1 MKRKIVADSSCDIW
15 ELNGVD
21 FAVAPITI
29 STDNK
34 HYVDNQELDVHLMSE
49 ELAKY
54 KGVSHTACP
63 SVGSW
68 LDCYEGFDEIFVIT
82 LTGAMSGTYN
92 SAMTAKGIYE
102 EENENVKVHVFDS
115 LSTGPEMRLLIEK
128 LKEMIEEDLTFEEIV
143 EKGQDYLNHT
153 RLFFALKSL
162 HNFAMNGRVSKTVAS
177 AIGVLN
183 ISIFATASEKG
194 TIQQISKCRGEKK
207 VVKSMIEHLEDA
219 GYHGGKVRISHA
231 DNLKL
236 AHNVRDKILELYPNA
251 DIIVYP
257 MGGLCTYYAEKGGL
271 LVGCECGNL
280 K

>member
-1 MKRKIVADSSCDIW
+1 MKRKIVTDSSCDIW

-21 FAVAPITI
+21 FSVAPMTI

-34 HYVDNQELDVHLMSE
+34 HYVDNQELDVRLMSE
-49 ELAKY
+49 DLAKY

-68 LDCYEGFDEIFVIT
+68 LDCYEGYDEVFVVT

-102 EENENVKVHVFDS
+102 EENENVKIHVFDS

-162 HNFAMNGRVSKTVAS
+162 HNFAMNGRVSKAVAS

-183 ISIFATASEKG
+183 ISIFATASEEG

-207 VVKSMIEHLEDA
+207 VVKSMIEHLENA

-236 AHNVRDKILELYPNA
+236 AHNVRDKILELYPHA

-257 MGGLCTYYAEKGGL
+257 TGGLCTYYAEIGGL
-271 LVGCECGNL
+271 LVGCEC
-280 K
+280 

>member
-21 FAVAPITI
+21 FAVAPMTI

-128 LKEMIEEDLTFEEIV
+128 LKEMIEEDLPFEEIV

-162 HNFAMNGRVSKTVAS
+162 HNFAMNGRVSKAVAS

-183 ISIFATASEKG
+183 ISIFATASEEG

-207 VVKSMIEHLEDA
+207 VVKSMIEHLENA

-257 MGGLCTYYAEKGGL
+257 MGGLCTYYAEIGGL
-271 LVGCECGNL
+271 LVGCEC
-280 K
+280 

>member
-1 MKRKIVADSSCDIW
+1 MKRKIVADSSCDMW

-21 FAVAPITI
+21 FAVAPMTI

-68 LDCYEGFDEIFVIT
+68 LDCYEGYDEVFVVT

-92 SAMTAKGIYE
+92 SAMTAKCIYE

-128 LKEMIEEDLTFEEIV
+128 LKEMIDEDLPFEEIV
-143 EKGQDYLNHT
+143 EKGQDYLNHS

-183 ISIFATASEKG
+183 ISIFATASEEG

-207 VVKSMIEHLEDA
+207 VVKSMIEHLENA

-271 LVGCECGNL
+271 LVGCEC
-280 K
+280 

>member
-1 MKRKIVADSSCDIW
+1 MKRKIVTDSSCDIW

-21 FAVAPITI
+21 FAVAPTTI
-29 STDNK
+29 YTDNK
-34 HYVDNQELDVHLMSE
+34 HYVDNQELDVRLMSE
-49 ELAKY
+49 DLAKY

-68 LDCYEGFDEIFVIT
+68 LDCYEGYDEVFVVT

-102 EENENVKVHVFDS
+102 EENENVKIHVFDS

-162 HNFAMNGRVSKTVAS
+162 HNFAMNGRVSKAVAS

-183 ISIFATASEKG
+183 ISIFATASEEG

-207 VVKSMIEHLEDA
+207 VVKSMIEHLENA

-236 AHNVRDKILELYPNA
+236 AHNVRDKILELYPHA

-257 MGGLCTYYAEKGGL
+257 MGGLCTYYAEIGGL
-271 LVGCECGNL
+271 LVGCEC
-280 K
+280 

>member
-1 MKRKIVADSSCDIW
+1 MKRKIVADSSCDMW
-15 ELNGVD
+15 ELNGID
-21 FAVAPITI
+21 FAVAPMTI

-68 LDCYEGFDEIFVIT
+68 LDCYEGFDEVFVIT

-128 LKEMIEEDLTFEEIV
+128 LKEMIDEDLPFEEIV

-162 HNFAMNGRVSKTVAS
+162 HNFAMNGRVSKAVAS

-183 ISIFATASEKG
+183 ISIFATASEEG

-207 VVKSMIEHLEDA
+207 VVKSMIEHLENA

-257 MGGLCTYYAEKGGL
+257 MGGLCTYYAEIGGL
-271 LVGCECGNL
+271 LVGCEC
-280 K
+280 

>member
-1 MKRKIVADSSCDIW
+1 MKRKIVADSSCDMW

-21 FAVAPITI
+21 FAVAPMTI

-49 ELAKY
+49 DLAKY

-68 LDCYEGFDEIFVIT
+68 LDCYEGYDEVFVVT

-162 HNFAMNGRVSKTVAS
+162 HNFAMNGRINKAVAS

-183 ISIFATASEKG
+183 ISIFATASEEG

-207 VVKSMIEHLEDA
+207 VVKSMIEHLENA

-236 AHNVRDKILELYPNA
+236 THSVRDKILELYPHA

-257 MGGLCTYYAEKGGL
+257 MGGLCTYYAEIGGL
-271 LVGCECGNL
+271 LVGCEC
-280 K
+280 

>member
-1 MKRKIVADSSCDIW
+1 MKRKIVADSSCDMW

-21 FAVAPITI
+21 FAVAPMTI

-34 HYVDNQELDVHLMSE
+34 HYVDNQKLDVRLMSE
-49 ELAKY
+49 DLAKY
-54 KGVSHTACP
+54 KGISHTACP

-68 LDCYEGFDEIFVIT
+68 LDCYEGYDEVFVVT
-82 LTGAMSGTYN
+82 LTGSMSGTYN

-162 HNFAMNGRVSKTVAS
+162 HNFAMNGRVSKAVAS

-183 ISIFATASEKG
+183 ISIFATASEEG

-207 VVKSMIEHLEDA
+207 VVKSMIEHLENA

-236 AHNVRDKILELYPNA
+236 AHNVRDKILELYPHA

-257 MGGLCTYYAEKGGL
+257 MGGLCTYYAEIGGL
-271 LVGCECGNL
+271 LVGCEC
-280 K
+280 

>member
-1 MKRKIVADSSCDIW
+1 MKRKIVADSSCDMW

-21 FAVAPITI
+21 FAVAPMTI

-68 LDCYEGFDEIFVIT
+68 LDCYEGYDEVFVIT

-115 LSTGPEMRLLIEK
+115 LSTGPEIRLLIEK
-128 LKEMIEEDLTFEEIV
+128 LKEMIDEDLPFEEIV

-162 HNFAMNGRVSKTVAS
+162 HNFAMNGRVSKAVAS

-183 ISIFATASEKG
+183 ISIFATASEEG

-207 VVKSMIEHLEDA
+207 VVKSMIEHLENA

-257 MGGLCTYYAEKGGL
+257 MGGLCTYYAEIGGL
-271 LVGCECGNL
+271 LVGCEC
-280 K
+280 

>member
-183 ISIFATASEKG
+183 ISIFATASEEG

-257 MGGLCTYYAEKGGL
+257 MGGLCTYYAEIGGL
-271 LVGCECGNL
+271 LVGCEC
-280 K
+280 

>member
-68 LDCYEGFDEIFVIT
+68 LDCYEGYDEVFVVT

-128 LKEMIEEDLTFEEIV
+128 LKEMIEEDLPFEEIV

-183 ISIFATASEKG
+183 ISIFATASEEG

-207 VVKSMIEHLEDA
+207 VVKSMIEHLENA

-257 MGGLCTYYAEKGGL
+257 MGGLCTYYAEIGGL
-271 LVGCECGNL
+271 LVGCEC
-280 K
+280 

>member
-1 MKRKIVADSSCDIW
+1 MKRKIVADSSCDMW
-15 ELNGVD
+15 ELNDVD
-21 FAVAPITI
+21 FAVAPLTI

-34 HYVDNQELDVHLMSE
+34 HYVDNQKLDVRLMSE
-49 ELAKY
+49 DLAKY
-54 KGVSHTACP
+54 KGISHTACP

-68 LDCYEGFDEIFVIT
+68 LDCYEGYDEVFVVT

-128 LKEMIEEDLTFEEIV
+128 LKEMIEEDLPFEEIV

-162 HNFAMNGRVSKTVAS
+162 HNFAMNGRVSKAVAS

-183 ISIFATASEKG
+183 ISIFATASEEG

-207 VVKSMIEHLEDA
+207 VVKSMIEHLENA

-231 DNLKL
+231 NNLKL
-236 AHNVRDKILELYPNA
+236 AHNVRDKILELYPHA

-257 MGGLCTYYAEKGGL
+257 MGGLCTYYAEIGGL
-271 LVGCECGNL
+271 LVGCEC
-280 K
+280 

>member
-1 MKRKIVADSSCDIW
+1 MKRKIVADSSCDMW

-49 ELAKY
+49 DLAKY

-68 LDCYEGFDEIFVIT
+68 LDCYEGYDEVFVIT
-82 LTGAMSGTYN
+82 LTGTMSGTYN

-128 LKEMIEEDLTFEEIV
+128 LKEMIEEDLPFEEIV
-143 EKGQDYLNHT
+143 EKGQDYLNHS

-183 ISIFATASEKG
+183 ISIFATASEEG

-207 VVKSMIEHLEDA
+207 VVKSMIEHLENA

-257 MGGLCTYYAEKGGL
+257 MGGLCTYYAEIGGL
-271 LVGCECGNL
+271 LVGCEC
-280 K
+280 

>member
-1 MKRKIVADSSCDIW
+1 MKRKIVADSSCDMW

-68 LDCYEGFDEIFVIT
+68 LDCYEGYDEVFVVT

-128 LKEMIEEDLTFEEIV
+128 LKEMIEEDLPFEEIV

-162 HNFAMNGRVSKTVAS
+162 HNFAMNGRVSKAVAS

-183 ISIFATASEKG
+183 ISIFATASEEG

-207 VVKSMIEHLEDA
+207 VVKSMIEHLENA

-257 MGGLCTYYAEKGGL
+257 MGGLCTYYAEIGGL
-271 LVGCECGNL
+271 LVGCEC
-280 K
+280 

>member
-1 MKRKIVADSSCDIW
+1 MKRKIVADSSCDMW

-21 FAVAPITI
+21 FAIAPITI

-34 HYVDNQELDVHLMSE
+34 HYVDNQDLDVHLMSE
-49 ELAKY
+49 DLANY
-54 KGVSHTACP
+54 KGTSHTACP

-68 LDCYEGFDEIFVIT
+68 LDCYEGFDEVFVIT
-82 LTGAMSGTYN
+82 LTGSMSGTYN

-128 LKEMIEEDLTFEEIV
+128 LKEMIEEDLPFEEIV

-162 HNFAMNGRVSKTVAS
+162 HNFAMNGRVSKAVAS

-183 ISIFATASEKG
+183 ISIFATASEEG

-207 VVKSMIEHLEDA
+207 VVKSMIEHLENA

-236 AHNVRDKILELYPNA
+236 AHNVRDKILELYPHA

-257 MGGLCTYYAEKGGL
+257 MGGLCTYYAEIGGL
-271 LVGCECGNL
+271 LVGCEC
-280 K
+280 

>member
-68 LDCYEGFDEIFVIT
+68 LDCYEGYDEVFVVT

-128 LKEMIEEDLTFEEIV
+128 LKEMIEEDLSFEEIV
-143 EKGQDYLNHT
+143 EKGQDYLKHS

-183 ISIFATASEKG
+183 ISIFATASEEG

-257 MGGLCTYYAEKGGL
+257 MGGLCTYYAEIGGL
-271 LVGCECGNL
+271 LVGCEC
-280 K
+280 

>member
-21 FAVAPITI
+21 FAVAPMTI

-34 HYVDNQELDVHLMSE
+34 HYVDNQKLDVRLMSDD
-49 ELAKY
+49 LAKY

-271 LVGCECGNL
+271 LVGCEC
-280 K
+280 

>member
-1 MKRKIVADSSCDIW
+1 MKRKIVADSSCDMW

-21 FAVAPITI
+21 FAVAPMTI

-68 LDCYEGFDEIFVIT
+68 LDCYEGYDEVFVVT

-102 EENENVKVHVFDS
+102 EENENVKVHIFDS

-128 LKEMIEEDLTFEEIV
+128 LKEMIDEDLPFEEIV

-162 HNFAMNGRVSKTVAS
+162 HNFAMNGRVSKAVAS

-183 ISIFATASEKG
+183 ISIFATASEEG

-207 VVKSMIEHLEDA
+207 VVKSMIEHLENA

-236 AHNVRDKILELYPNA
+236 AHSVRDKILELYPHA

-271 LVGCECGNL
+271 LVGCEC
-280 K
+280 

>member
-1 MKRKIVADSSCDIW
+1 MKRKIVADSSCDMW

-21 FAVAPITI
+21 FAVAPMTI

-68 LDCYEGFDEIFVIT
+68 LDCYEGFDEVFVIT

-128 LKEMIEEDLTFEEIV
+128 LKEMIEEDLPFEEIV
-143 EKGQDYLNHT
+143 EKGQDYLNHS

-183 ISIFATASEKG
+183 ISIFATASEEG

-207 VVKSMIEHLEDA
+207 VVKSMIEHLENA

-257 MGGLCTYYAEKGGL
+257 MGGLCTYYAEIGGL
-271 LVGCECGNL
+271 LVGCEC
-280 K
+280 

>member
-1 MKRKIVADSSCDIW
+1 MKRKIVTDSSCDIW

-21 FAVAPITI
+21 FAVAPMTI

-34 HYVDNQELDVHLMSE
+34 HYVDNQELDVRLMSE
-49 ELAKY
+49 DLAKY
-54 KGVSHTACP
+54 NGVSHTACP

-68 LDCYEGFDEIFVIT
+68 LDCYEGYDEVFVVT

-102 EENENVKVHVFDS
+102 EENENVKIHVFDS

-162 HNFAMNGRVSKTVAS
+162 HNFAMNGRVSKAVAS

-183 ISIFATASEKG
+183 ISIFATASEEG

-207 VVKSMIEHLEDA
+207 VVKSMIEHLENA

-236 AHNVRDKILELYPNA
+236 AHNVRDKILELYPHA

-257 MGGLCTYYAEKGGL
+257 MGGLCTYYAEIGGL
-271 LVGCECGNL
+271 LVGCEC
-280 K
+280 

>member
-1 MKRKIVADSSCDIW
+1 MKRKIVADSSCDMW

-68 LDCYEGFDEIFVIT
+68 LDCYEGYDEVFVVT

-128 LKEMIEEDLTFEEIV
+128 LKEMIEEDLPFEEIV
-143 EKGQDYLNHT
+143 EKGQDYLKHS

-183 ISIFATASEKG
+183 ISIFATASEEG

-257 MGGLCTYYAEKGGL
+257 MGGLCTYYAEIGGL
-271 LVGCECGNL
+271 LVGCEC
-280 K
+280 

>member
-1 MKRKIVADSSCDIW
+1 MKRKIVADSSCDMW

-21 FAVAPITI
+21 FAVAPMTI

-34 HYVDNQELDVHLMSE
+34 HYVDNQKLDVRLMSE
-49 ELAKY
+49 DLAKY
-54 KGVSHTACP
+54 KGISHTACP

-68 LDCYEGFDEIFVIT
+68 LDCYEGYDEVFVVT
-82 LTGAMSGTYN
+82 LTGSMSGTYN

-128 LKEMIEEDLTFEEIV
+128 LKEMIEEDLPFEEIV

-162 HNFAMNGRVSKTVAS
+162 HNFAMNGRVSKAVAS

-183 ISIFATASEKG
+183 ILIFATASEEG

-207 VVKSMIEHLEDA
+207 VVKSMIEHLENA

-236 AHNVRDKILELYPNA
+236 AHNVRDKILELYPHA

-257 MGGLCTYYAEKGGL
+257 MGGLCTYYAEIGGL
-271 LVGCECGNL
+271 LVGCEC
-280 K
+280 

>member
-1 MKRKIVADSSCDIW
+1 MKRKIVADSSCDMW

-68 LDCYEGFDEIFVIT
+68 LDCYEGYDEVFVVT

-115 LSTGPEMRLLIEK
+115 LSTGPEMILLIEK
-128 LKEMIEEDLTFEEIV
+128 LKEMIEEDLPFEEIV
-143 EKGQDYLNHT
+143 EKGQDYLNHS

-162 HNFAMNGRVSKTVAS
+162 HNFAMNGRVSKAVAS

-183 ISIFATASEKG
+183 ISIFATASEEG

-207 VVKSMIEHLEDA
+207 VVKSMIEHLENA

-257 MGGLCTYYAEKGGL
+257 MGGLCTYYAEIGGL
-271 LVGCECGNL
+271 LVGCEC
-280 K
+280 

>member
-1 MKRKIVADSSCDIW
+1 MKRKIVADSSCDMW

-68 LDCYEGFDEIFVIT
+68 LDCYEGYDEVFVVT

-128 LKEMIEEDLTFEEIV
+128 LKEIIEEDLPFEEIV
-143 EKGQDYLNHT
+143 EKGQDYLNHS

-162 HNFAMNGRVSKTVAS
+162 HNFAMNGRVSKAVAS

-183 ISIFATASEKG
+183 ISIFATASEEG

-207 VVKSMIEHLEDA
+207 VVKSMIEHLENA

-257 MGGLCTYYAEKGGL
+257 MGGLCTYYAEIGGL
-271 LVGCECGNL
+271 LVGCEC
-280 K
+280 

>member
-34 HYVDNQELDVHLMSE
+34 HYVDNQGLDVHLMSE

-68 LDCYEGFDEIFVIT
+68 LDCYEGYDEVFVIT

-128 LKEMIEEDLTFEEIV
+128 LKEMIEEDLPFEEIV

-183 ISIFATASEKG
+183 ISIFATASEEG

-207 VVKSMIEHLEDA
+207 VVKSMIEHLENA

-236 AHNVRDKILELYPNA
+236 AHSVRDKILELYPHA

-257 MGGLCTYYAEKGGL
+257 MGGLCTYYAEIGGL
-271 LVGCECGNL
+271 LVGCEC
-280 K
+280 

>member
-1 MKRKIVADSSCDIW
+1 MKRKIVADSSCDMW

-21 FAVAPITI
+21 FAVAPMTI

-49 ELAKY
+49 DLAKY

-63 SVGSW
+63 SAGSW
-68 LDCYEGFDEIFVIT
+68 LDCYEGYDEVFVVT

-128 LKEMIEEDLTFEEIV
+128 LKEVNEQDLPFEEIV

-162 HNFAMNGRVSKTVAS
+162 HNFAMNGRVSKAVAS

-183 ISIFATASEKG
+183 ISIFATASEEG

-207 VVKSMIEHLEDA
+207 EVK
-219 GYHGGKVRISHA
+219 
-231 DNLKL
+231 
-236 AHNVRDKILELYPNA
+236 
-251 DIIVYP
+251 
-257 MGGLCTYYAEKGGL
+257 
-271 LVGCECGNL
+271 
-280 K
+280 

>member
-128 LKEMIEEDLTFEEIV
+128 LKEMIEEDLPFEEIV

-183 ISIFATASEKG
+183 ISIFATASEEG

-207 VVKSMIEHLEDA
+207 VVKSMIEHLENA

-257 MGGLCTYYAEKGGL
+257 MGGLCTYYAEIGGL
-271 LVGCECGNL
+271 LVGCEC
-280 K
+280 

>member
-1 MKRKIVADSSCDIW
+1 MKRKIVADSSCDMW

-21 FAVAPITI
+21 FAVAPMTI

-49 ELAKY
+49 DLAKY

-68 LDCYEGFDEIFVIT
+68 LDCYEGYDEVFVVT

-143 EKGQDYLNHT
+143 EKGQDYLKHT

-162 HNFAMNGRVSKTVAS
+162 HNFAMNGRVNKAVAS

-183 ISIFATASEKG
+183 ISIFATASEEG

-207 VVKSMIEHLEDA
+207 VVKSMIEHLENA

-236 AHNVRDKILELYPNA
+236 AHSVRDKILELYPHA

-257 MGGLCTYYAEKGGL
+257 MGGLCTYYAEIGGL
-271 LVGCECGNL
+271 LVGCEC
-280 K
+280 

>member
-1 MKRKIVADSSCDIW
+1 MKRKIVADSSCDMW

-68 LDCYEGFDEIFVIT
+68 LDCYEGYDEVFVVT

-128 LKEMIEEDLTFEEIV
+128 LKEMIEEDLPFEEIV
-143 EKGQDYLNHT
+143 EKGQDYLNHS

-162 HNFAMNGRVSKTVAS
+162 HNFAMNGRVSKAVAS

-183 ISIFATASEKG
+183 ISIFATASEEG
-194 TIQQISKCRGEKK
+194 TIQQISKCHGEKK

-257 MGGLCTYYAEKGGL
+257 MGGLCTYYAEIGGL
-271 LVGCECGNL
+271 LVGCEC
-280 K
+280 

>member
-1 MKRKIVADSSCDIW
+1 MKRKIVADSSCDMW

-21 FAVAPITI
+21 FAVAPMTI

-68 LDCYEGFDEIFVIT
+68 LDCYEGYDEVFVVT

-128 LKEMIEEDLTFEEIV
+128 LKEMIDEDLPFEEIV

-162 HNFAMNGRVSKTVAS
+162 HNFAMNGRVSKAVAS

-183 ISIFATASEKG
+183 ISIFATASEEG

-207 VVKSMIEHLEDA
+207 VVKSMIEHLENA

-271 LVGCECGNL
+271 LVGCEC
-280 K
+280 

>member
-1 MKRKIVADSSCDIW
+1 MKRKIVADSSCDMW

-21 FAVAPITI
+21 FAVAPMTI

-68 LDCYEGFDEIFVIT
+68 LDCYEGFDEVFVIT

-128 LKEMIEEDLTFEEIV
+128 LKEMIDEDLPFEEIV

-257 MGGLCTYYAEKGGL
+257 MGGLCTYYAEIGGL
-271 LVGCECGNL
+271 LVGCEC
-280 K
+280 

>member
-1 MKRKIVADSSCDIW
+1 MKRKIVADSSCDMW

-21 FAVAPITI
+21 FAVAPMTI

-68 LDCYEGFDEIFVIT
+68 LDCYEGFDEVFVIT

-128 LKEMIEEDLTFEEIV
+128 LKEMIDEDLPFEEIV

-162 HNFAMNGRVSKTVAS
+162 HNFAMNGRVSKAVAS
-177 AIGVLN
+177 AIGVFN
-183 ISIFATASEKG
+183 ISIFATASEEG

-207 VVKSMIEHLEDA
+207 VVKSMIEHLENA

-271 LVGCECGNL
+271 LVGCEC
-280 K
+280 

>member
-1 MKRKIVADSSCDIW
+1 MKRKIVADSSCDMW

-21 FAVAPITI
+21 FAVAPMTI

-68 LDCYEGFDEIFVIT
+68 LDCYEGYDEVFVVT

-128 LKEMIEEDLTFEEIV
+128 LKEMIEEDLPFEEIV
-143 EKGQDYLNHT
+143 EKGQDYLKHS

-271 LVGCECGNL
+271 LVGCEC
-280 K
+280 

>member
-1 MKRKIVADSSCDIW
+1 MKRKIVADSSCDMW

-68 LDCYEGFDEIFVIT
+68 LDCYEGYDEVFVVT

-128 LKEMIEEDLTFEEIV
+128 LKEMIEEDLPFEEIV
-143 EKGQDYLNHT
+143 EKGQDYLNHS

-162 HNFAMNGRVSKTVAS
+162 HNFAMNGRVSKAVAS

-183 ISIFATASEKG
+183 ISIFATASEEG

-207 VVKSMIEHLEDA
+207 VVKSMIEHLENA

-257 MGGLCTYYAEKGGL
+257 MGGLCTYYAEIGGI
-271 LVGCECGNL
+271 LVGCEC
-280 K
+280 

>member
-1 MKRKIVADSSCDIW
+1 MKRKIVADSSCDMW

-21 FAVAPITI
+21 FAVAPMTI

-68 LDCYEGFDEIFVIT
+68 LDCYEGYDEVFVVT

-128 LKEMIEEDLTFEEIV
+128 LKEMIEEDLPFEEIV
-143 EKGQDYLNHT
+143 EKGQDYLNHS

-183 ISIFATASEKG
+183 ISIFATASEEG

-207 VVKSMIEHLEDA
+207 VVKSMIEHLENA

-236 AHNVRDKILELYPNA
+236 AHSVRDKILELYPHA

-271 LVGCECGNL
+271 LVGCEC
-280 K
+280 

>member
-1 MKRKIVADSSCDIW
+1 MKRKIVADSSCDMW

-54 KGVSHTACP
+54 KGISHTACP

-68 LDCYEGFDEIFVIT
+68 LDCYEGYDEVFVIT
-82 LTGAMSGTYN
+82 LTGTMSGTYN

-128 LKEMIEEDLTFEEIV
+128 LKEMIEEDLPFEEIV
-143 EKGQDYLNHT
+143 EKGQDYLNHS

-162 HNFAMNGRVSKTVAS
+162 HNFAMNGRVSKAVAS

-183 ISIFATASEKG
+183 ISIFATASEEG

-207 VVKSMIEHLEDA
+207 VVKSMIEHLENA
-219 GYHGGKVRISHA
+219 GYHGCKVRISHA

-257 MGGLCTYYAEKGGL
+257 MGGLCTYYAEIGGL
-271 LVGCECGNL
+271 LVGCEC
-280 K
+280 

>member
-1 MKRKIVADSSCDIW
+1 MKRKIVTDSSCDIW

-21 FAVAPITI
+21 FAVSPMTI

-34 HYVDNQELDVHLMSE
+34 HYVDNQELDVRLMSE
-49 ELAKY
+49 DLAKY

-68 LDCYEGFDEIFVIT
+68 LDCYEGYDEVFVVT

-92 SAMTAKGIYE
+92 SAMTAKGIYK
-102 EENENVKVHVFDS
+102 EENENVKIHVFDS

-162 HNFAMNGRVSKTVAS
+162 HNFAMNGRVSKAVAS

-183 ISIFATASEKG
+183 ISIFATASEEG

-207 VVKSMIEHLEDA
+207 VVKSMIEHLENA

-236 AHNVRDKILELYPNA
+236 AHNVRDKILELYPHA

-257 MGGLCTYYAEKGGL
+257 MGGLCTYYAEIGGL
-271 LVGCECGNL
+271 LVGCEC
-280 K
+280 

>member
-1 MKRKIVADSSCDIW
+1 MKRKIIADSSCDMW

-21 FAVAPITI
+21 FAVAPMTI

-49 ELAKY
+49 DLAKY

-68 LDCYEGFDEIFVIT
+68 LDCYEGYDEVFVVT

-102 EENENVKVHVFDS
+102 EENDNVKVHVFDS

-128 LKEMIEEDLTFEEIV
+128 LKEMIEEDLPFEEIV
-143 EKGQDYLNHT
+143 EKGQDYLKHT

-162 HNFAMNGRVSKTVAS
+162 HNFAMNGRINKAVAS

-183 ISIFATASEKG
+183 ISIFATASEEG

-207 VVKSMIEHLEDA
+207 VVKSMIEHLENA

-236 AHNVRDKILELYPNA
+236 AHNVRDKILELYPHA

-257 MGGLCTYYAEKGGL
+257 MGGLCTYYAEIGGL
-271 LVGCECGNL
+271 LVGCEC
-280 K
+280 

>member
-1 MKRKIVADSSCDIW
+1 MKRKIVADSSCDMW

-21 FAVAPITI
+21 FAVAPMTI

-49 ELAKY
+49 DLAKY

-68 LDCYEGFDEIFVIT
+68 LDCYEGYDEVFVVT

-128 LKEMIEEDLTFEEIV
+128 LKEMIEEDLPFEEIV
-143 EKGQDYLNHT
+143 EKGQDYLKHT

-162 HNFAMNGRVSKTVAS
+162 HNFAMNGRVNKAVAS

-183 ISIFATASEKG
+183 ISIFATASEEG

-207 VVKSMIEHLEDA
+207 VVRSMIEHLENA

-231 DNLKL
+231 NNLKL
-236 AHNVRDKILELYPNA
+236 AHNVRDKILELYPHA

-257 MGGLCTYYAEKGGL
+257 MGGLCTYYAEIGGL
-271 LVGCECGNL
+271 LVGCEC
-280 K
+280 

>member
-68 LDCYEGFDEIFVIT
+68 LDCYEGYDEVFVVT

-128 LKEMIEEDLTFEEIV
+128 LKEMIEEDLPFEEIV
-143 EKGQDYLNHT
+143 EKGQDYLKHS

-183 ISIFATASEKG
+183 ISIFATASEEG

-271 LVGCECGNL
+271 LVGCEC
-280 K
+280 

>member
-1 MKRKIVADSSCDIW
+1 MKRKIVTDSSCDIW

-21 FAVAPITI
+21 FAVAPMTI

-34 HYVDNQELDVHLMSE
+34 HYVDNQELDVRLMSE
-49 ELAKY
+49 DLAKY

-68 LDCYEGFDEIFVIT
+68 LDCYEGSDEVFVVT

-102 EENENVKVHVFDS
+102 EENENVKIHVFDS

-162 HNFAMNGRVSKTVAS
+162 HNFAMNGRVSKAVAS

-183 ISIFATASEKG
+183 ISIFATASEEG

-207 VVKSMIEHLEDA
+207 VVKSMIEHLENA
-219 GYHGGKVRISHA
+219 GYHGGTVRISHA

-236 AHNVRDKILELYPNA
+236 AHNVRDKILELYPHA

-257 MGGLCTYYAEKGGL
+257 MGGLCTYYAEIGGL
-271 LVGCECGNL
+271 LVGCEC
-280 K
+280 